1 MVLDKLGE
9 SLRSAISRIKQAIFV
24 DEKLLNTIVKELQ
37 KALIQSDVNVKLV
50 FEISNNIKKRFKEE
64 KPIPGLSQKDLVIKI
79 LYEEL
84 ANLLGGEPR
93 PLEINKK
100 PFKIFLVGLFG
111 SGKTTTAAK
120 LANYFSKRGYKV
132 ALVQTDTWR
141 PAAYEQLKQLG
152 ERIKV
157 PVFGNPS
164 EKDPLKIYK
173 SFESQLNEFDIIIVD
188 TAGRDALSDDLIEE
202 LNNLY
207 KNIQP
212 DEVLLVLSADIG
224 QTAEKQATKF
234 HEAANITGVIIT
246 KLDGTAKGGGA
257 LSACAVTN
265 AKVMFVGTGEK
276 INDFEQFDPKGFVGR
291 LLGLGDLNALLEKAK
306 EAIAEEEAK
315 DLSDKFLKGE
325 FNLIDLYKQ
334 IESVK
339 KMGPLNKVLSLVPG
353 LGSLNVPKE
362 MLEMQDAKLDKWRHI
377 FNSMTKQELE
387 DPSVIDL
394 SRMERIA
401 KGAGVSVSDVREIL
415 KYYKQSKKVIKMFKG
430 KSTKQLEKMAK
441 KLGGL
446 GNLQL

>member
-9 SLRSAISRIKQAIFV
+9 SLRNAVLKIRDAIFV
-24 DEKLLNTIVKELQ
+24 DEKLLNTVVKELQ
-37 KALIQSDVNVKLV
+37 RALLQADVNVKLV
-50 FEISNNIKKRFKEE
+50 FEISSNIKKRFKEE

-84 ANLLGGEPR
+84 ANLLGGDIKPI
-93 PLEINKK
+93 EITEK

-111 SGKTTTAAK
+111 SGKTTTAGK

-132 ALVQTDTWR
+132 ALLQTDTWR

-152 ERIKV
+152 EKVKV
-157 PVFGNPS
+157 PVFGNAS
-164 EKDPLKIYK
+164 QKDPLKIYK
-173 SFESQLNEFDIIIVD
+173 SFEKRLCEFDVVIID

-202 LNNLY
+202 LNKLY
-207 KNIQP
+207 TYVLPQ
-212 DEVLLVLSADIG
+212 EVLLVLSADIG

-234 HEAANITGVIIT
+234 HDAAHITGVIIT

-257 LSACAVTN
+257 LSACSVTN
-265 AKVMFVGTGEK
+265 AKVKFVGTGEK

-306 EAIAEEEAK
+306 EAIDEEEAK
-315 DLSDKFLKGE
+315 DLGEKFLKGE

-339 KMGPLNKVLSLVPG
+339 KMGPLTKVLNLIPG
-353 LGSLNVPKE
+353 MGSLNIPKE

-377 FNSMTKQELE
+377 FNSMTKEELE
-387 DPSVIDL
+387 DPTIIDL
-394 SRMERIA
+394 SRIERIA
-401 KGAGVSVSDVREIL
+401 KGAGVSISEVRDIL
-415 KYYKQSKKVIKMFKG
+415 KYYKQSKKVVKLFKG
-430 KSTKQLEKMAK
+430 KNPKQLEKMAK
-441 KLGGL
+441 KLGGF
-446 GNLQL
+446 GNLQI

>member
-9 SLRSAISRIKQAIFV
+9 SLRNAVSKIKNAIFV
-24 DEKLLNTIVKELQ
+24 DEKLLNTIIKELQ
-37 KALIQSDVNVKLV
+37 RALIQADVNVKLV
-50 FEISNNIKKRFKEE
+50 FDLSNNIKKRFKEE

-84 ANLLGGEPR
+84 ANLLGGELKPI
-93 PLEINKK
+93 EVIQK

-111 SGKTTTAAK
+111 SGKTTTAGK
-120 LANYFSKRGYKV
+120 LANYFAKRGYKI

-157 PVFGNPS
+157 PVFGDPT

-173 SFESQLNEFDIIIVD
+173 KFEKELNDFDIVIID

-202 LNNLY
+202 LNTLY
-207 KNIQP
+207 NYVKPQ
-212 DEVLLVLSADIG
+212 EVLLVLSADIG

-234 HEAANITGVIIT
+234 HEAAHITGVIIT

-257 LSACAVTN
+257 LTACSITN
-265 AKVMFVGTGEK
+265 AKVKFIGTGEK
-276 INDFEQFDPKGFVGR
+276 INDFEPFDPKGFVGR

-306 EAIAEEEAK
+306 EAIDEEEAK
-315 DLSDKFLKGE
+315 DLGEKFLKGE

-339 KMGPLNKVLSLVPG
+339 KMGPLTKVLSLVPG
-353 LGSLNVPKE
+353 FGSLNVPKE

-377 FNSMTKQELE
+377 FNSMTKEELE
-387 DPSVIDL
+387 DPSIIDL

-401 KGAGVSVSDVREIL
+401 KGAGVPVSEVRDIL
-415 KYYKQSKKVIKMFKG
+415 KYYKQSKKVIKLFKG
-430 KSTKQLEKMAK
+430 KNPKQLEKMAK
-441 KLGGL
+441 KLGV
-446 GNLQL
+446 GNLNL